1 MNKTIVLLAPTGQ
14 VGFELNRQL
23 QSLGNVITVARGDV
37 DFTDSEAIYQ
47 HIDVMRPDVIV
58 NAAAYTAVDKA
69 ESDIENAFLLNRE
82 LPHTLARLSKVHDA
96 WLIHYSSDYVY
107 PGTGEAPWGELDQPD
122 PQNTYG
128 HSKLEGDLAVEKT
141 ASKYLIFRTSWV
153 YAARGN
159 NFLLSMLKLGQEREA
174 LNIVNDQIGAPT
186 PARLI
191 ATVTAFCIQ
200 KVLLSAQ
207 PQDMSGIYHLA
218 PNGETSWFGFAKQIF
233 HEAHIKG
240 VRLALKADGLTPI
253 ASSEYPT
260 PAVRPHNSRL
270 KLDKIES
277 TFNLIMPTWKSQ
289 LSLTLDEWIDINV
302 ESK

>member
-23 QSLGNVITVARGDV
+23 QALGNVITVSRGDV
-37 DFTDSEAIYQ
+37 DFTNSEAIYQ

-69 ESDIENAFLLNRE
+69 ESDQDNAFLLNRD
-82 LPHTLARLSKVHDA
+82 LPHTLARLSTIHDA
-96 WLIHYSSDYVY
+96 WLVHYSSDYVY
-107 PGTGEAPWGELDQPD
+107 AGTGEAPWSELDQPN
-122 PQNTYG
+122 PQNIYG

-159 NFLLSMLKLGQEREA
+159 NFLLSMLKLGQEREK
-174 LNIVNDQIGAPT
+174 LNIVDDQLGAPT

-191 ATVTAFCIQ
+191 ATVSALCLQ
-200 KVLLSAQ
+200 QVL
-207 PQDMSGIYHLA
+207 MSNIGHTYNGIYHLA
-218 PNGETSWFGFAKQIF
+218 PRDYTNWYGFAKQIF
-233 HEAHIKG
+233 HDARIKG
-240 VRLALKADGLTPI
+240 VRLALKEDGLTPI

-260 PAVRPHNSRL
+260 PAARPHNSRL
-270 KLDKIES
+270 ELDKIES

-289 LSLTLDEWIDINV
+289 LSLTLDEWTDINI

>member
-23 QSLGNVITVARGDV
+23 QSLGNVITVSRGDV
-37 DFTDSEAIYQ
+37 DFTNSEAIYQ
-47 HIDVMRPDVIV
+47 HIDVMRPEVIV

-69 ESDIENAFLLNRE
+69 ESDIENAFLLNRD
-82 LPHTLARLSKVHDA
+82 LPHTLARLSKIHDA

-107 PGTGEAPWGELDQPD
+107 PGTDEAPWSELDQPN
-122 PQNTYG
+122 PQNIYG

-159 NFLLSMLKLGQEREA
+159 NFLLSMLKLGQEREK
-174 LNIVNDQIGAPT
+174 LNIVDDQLGAPT

-191 ATVTAFCIQ
+191 ATVSALCLQ
-200 KVLLSAQ
+200 QVL
-207 PQDMSGIYHLA
+207 MSNIGHTYNGIYHLA
-218 PNGETSWFGFAKQIF
+218 PRDYTNWFDFAKQIF
-233 HEAHIKG
+233 HEARIKG
-240 VRLALKADGLTPI
+240 VRLALKDDGLTPI

-277 TFNLIMPTWKSQ
+277 TFNLMMPTWKSQ
-289 LSLTLDEWIDINV
+289 LSLTLDEWIDINI
-302 ESK
+302 ETK

>member
-23 QSLGNVITVARGDV
+23 QSLGNVITVSRGDV
-37 DFTDSEAIYQ
+37 DFTNSEAIYQ
-47 HIDVMRPDVIV
+47 HIDVMRPEVIV

-69 ESDIENAFLLNRE
+69 ESDIENAFLLNRD
-82 LPHTLARLSKVHDA
+82 LPHTLARLSKIHDA

-107 PGTGEAPWGELDQPD
+107 PGTDEAPWSELDQPD
-122 PQNTYG
+122 PQNIYG

-159 NFLLSMLKLGQEREA
+159 NFLLSMLKLGQEREK
-174 LNIVNDQIGAPT
+174 LNIVDDQLGAPT

-191 ATVTAFCIQ
+191 ATVSALCLQ
-200 KVLLSAQ
+200 QVL
-207 PQDMSGIYHLA
+207 MSNIGHTYNGIYHLA
-218 PNGETSWFGFAKQIF
+218 PRDYTNWFDFAKQIF
-233 HEAHIKG
+233 HEARIKG
-240 VRLALKADGLTPI
+240 VRLALKDDGLTPI

-277 TFNLIMPTWKSQ
+277 TFNLMMPTWKSQ
-289 LSLTLDEWIDINV
+289 LSLTLDEWIDINI

>member
-23 QSLGNVITVARGDV
+23 QALGNVITVSRGDV
-37 DFTDSEAIYQ
+37 DFTNSEAIYQ
-47 HIDVMRPDVIV
+47 HIDVMRPEVIV

-69 ESDIENAFLLNRE
+69 ETDKGNAFALNRD
-82 LPHTLARLSKVHDA
+82 LPEVLAKLSVAHDA
-96 WLIHYSSDYVY
+96 LLVHYSSDYVY
-107 PGTGEAPWGELDQPD
+107 PGNGETPWHENDPTS
-122 PQNTYG
+122 PQNLYG
-128 HSKLEGDLAVEKT
+128 QSKLEGYVVIEKT
-141 ASKYLIFRTSWV
+141 ATKFLIFRTSWV

-159 NFLLSMLKLGQEREA
+159 NFLRSMLRLGQEREA

-240 VRLALKADGLTPI
+240 VRLALKEDGLTPI
-253 ASSEYPT
+253 PSSEYPT

-277 TFNLIMPTWKSQ
+277 TFSLIMPTWKSQ
-289 LSLTLDEWIDINV
+289 LSLTLDEWIDINI
-302 ESK
+302 ETK